1 MQSADLNGGSVKH
14 EVPVGVRRP
23 GHHHDS
29 DRIDIRCV
37 GSRERCE
44 TGRVLGE
51 GETKFIVNN
60 IVGKPQ
66 YGATTLVT
74 DPRASVLAYTVSQM
88 LQRGRTPSP
97 ATDPIE
103 TVAEAWERVL
113 GIHRADFSLAAAPM
127 VPPPGPLP
135 EFDEL
140 VEEDLAHRGVAS
152 GRLRGIKD
160 KDREI
165 SETAAAVKLD
175 TLRVDSEYAQLS
187 QQSMLEDVWERLLV
201 NEPDVVAGV
210 LAIAF
215 RDDEMATRALEVSGD
230 CVVLELIAP
239 SLDRSIPKKKPG
251 VNRKG
256 APSIVRATGMER
268 RDAYRQFVL
277 GAALLAARETVSV
290 APGIEFVDVSVLTLE
305 SKADTVAGGTPKGL
319 ARFFIT
325 RSGITYANRLLPADE
340 VVLSCAHASR
350 ISLGRRGG
358 LRKVTMEYDKSDK
371 HAITALL
378 DPDGNDRSVRER
390 VGKLTTDA
398 FSKSSEIGSRQLK
411 RLTENGSA
419 AVDSVRQRVFRND

>member
-1 MQSADLNGGSVKH
+1 M
-14 EVPVGVRRP
+14 
-23 GHHHDS
+23 
-29 DRIDIRCV
+29 
-37 GSRERCE
+37 
-44 TGRVLGE
+44 
-51 GETKFIVNN
+51 NN

-66 YGATTLVT
+66 YGSTTLVT

-88 LQRGRTPSP
+88 LQRRQTPS
-97 ATDPIE
+97 ATSPME
-103 TVAEAWERVL
+103 SVAEAWERVL
-113 GIHRADFSLAAAPM
+113 GIHRADFSLVAAPL

-140 VEEDLAHRGVAS
+140 VEEDLARRGVAT

-187 QQSMLEDVWERLLV
+187 QQSMLEGVWERLLD

-215 RDDEMATRALEVSGD
+215 RDDEMATRALEVAGD

-239 SLDRSIPKKKPG
+239 SLDRAIPKKKPG

-256 APSIVRATGMER
+256 AASIVRASGIDR

-277 GAALLAARETVSV
+277 GAALLAARESVAV

-305 SKADTVAGGTPKGL
+305 SKADAVAGGTPKGL

-325 RSGITYANRLLPADE
+325 RSAIAHANRSLPADE
-340 VVLSCAHASR
+340 LVLSCAHASR

-358 LRKVTMEYDKSDK
+358 LRPVTMEYDKTDK
-371 HAITALL
+371 QAITALL

-390 VGKLTTDA
+390 VGQLTTDA
-398 FSKSSEIGSRQLK
+398 LSKSGEIGSKQLK

-419 AVDSVRQRVFRND
+419 VVDSVRRRVSRTD